1 MEDKL
6 KYATERE
13 KEAYKYRQ
21 EGMTFK
27 RIGEKMKITN
37 STARA
42 LVRAAERRI
51 SEYDR
56 HYELRKEEEKK
67 YAQPMDISLTCGDGK
82 ILAEALY
89 TRIKDYEKEYKIV
102 NNFTNPNREVH
113 KSKLP
118 YEYFLCKDLYGR
130 LTETLGKPYYLF

>member
-67 YAQPMDISLTCGDGK
+67 YEQPMDISLTYGDGK
-82 ILAEALY
+82 LLAEALDK
-89 TRIKDYEKEYKIV
+89 RIQAFEKEYKVI
-102 NNFTNPNREVH
+102 NNLTNPNREAN

-118 YEYFLCKDLYGR
+118 YEYFLIKDLYNM
-130 LTETLGKPYYLF
+130 LTEKLGTPYYLF

>member
-67 YAQPMDISLTCGDGK
+67 YAQPMDISLTYGDGK
-82 ILAEALY
+82 LLAEALDK
-89 TRIKDYEKEYKIV
+89 RIQAFEKEYKVI
-102 NNFTNPNREVH
+102 NNLTNPNREAN

-118 YEYFLCKDLYGR
+118 YEYFLIKDLYNM
-130 LTETLGKPYYLF
+130 LTEKLGTPYYLF